1 MRRPLTTCAVG
12 SLLTLLPFAGHTQ
25 DCPTAQTAPRGFV
38 VERGDQQKTEVA
50 IGEGDVVHTT
60 MRYAGRTQLE
70 TDLFAGLFSLSR
82 LDRGRRSTYKP
93 LTDLKTLFPLR
104 VGQKALALFDYTSG
118 DKTVPMTILLLVK
131 TSEPVTIGQCTY
143 RVLKVEHNE
152 ARGEGSAPRYVYTDY
167 YSPDLKLVLM
177 KEFRDPDGQSTFV
190 KYDRIYTIAR

>member
-1 MRRPLTTCAVG
+1 MRRPLTCAVG
-12 SLLTLLPFAGHTQ
+12 LLLALPPFAGHAQ
-25 DCPTAQTAPRGFV
+25 DCPTAQTAWRGFV

-60 MRYAGRTQLE
+60 MRNAGQTLLE
-70 TDLFAGLFSLSR
+70 VDLFAGLFSLNR
-82 LDRGRRSTYKP
+82 LDRGRRSTFKP

-177 KEFRDPDGQSTFV
+177 KEFREPDGQSTFV
-190 KYDRIYTIAR
+190 KFDKIYTIAR

>member
-1 MRRPLTTCAVG
+1 MRRPLTCAVG
-12 SLLTLLPFAGHTQ
+12 LLLALPPFAGHAQ
-25 DCPTAQTAPRGFV
+25 DCPTAQTAWRGFV

-60 MRYAGRTQLE
+60 MRNAGQTLLE
-70 TDLFAGLFSLSR
+70 VDLFAGLFSLNR
-82 LDRGRRSTYKP
+82 LDRGRRSTFKP

-118 DKTVPMTILLLVK
+118 DKTMPLTIMLLVK
-131 TSEPVTIGQCTY
+131 ASEPLTIGPCTY
-143 RVLKVEHNE
+143 QVLKIEHNE

-177 KEFRDPDGQSTFV
+177 KEFREPDGQSTFV

>member
-1 MRRPLTTCAVG
+1 MRRPLTCAVG
-12 SLLTLLPFAGHTQ
+12 LLLALPPFAGHAQ
-25 DCPTAQTAPRGFV
+25 DCPTAQTAWRGFV

-60 MRYAGRTQLE
+60 MRNAGQTLLE
-70 TDLFAGLFSLSR
+70 VDLFAGLFSLNR
-82 LDRGRRSTYKP
+82 LDRGRRSTFKP

-118 DKTVPMTILLLVK
+118 DKTMPLTIMLLVK
-131 TSEPVTIGQCTY
+131 ASEPLTIGPCTY
-143 RVLKVEHNE
+143 QVLKIEHNE

-177 KEFRDPDGQSTFV
+177 KEFREPDGQSTFV
-190 KYDRIYTIAR
+190 KFDKIYTIAR